1 MDGLGRFSPLIAAA
15 VSTAGAVNEAVAKTE
30 TVFLHVPLSMLYVA
44 IGGALIGVFLLP
56 NKDAAKVSTAPESG
70 AGVARRLLWLAL
82 NAGALAAAVLGY
94 AYMAAWTVQAL
105 LALAPLL
112 ALPFNLDQD
121 KVALLL
127 EKAMMP
133 ITGITGA
140 FIRPLLPAYLRGAE
154 ALTARLLGRV
164 AP

>member
-94 AYMAAWTVQAL
+94 AYMAAWTVQAVF
-105 LALAPLL
+105 ALVPLL
-112 ALPFNLDQD
+112 D
-121 KVALLL
+121 